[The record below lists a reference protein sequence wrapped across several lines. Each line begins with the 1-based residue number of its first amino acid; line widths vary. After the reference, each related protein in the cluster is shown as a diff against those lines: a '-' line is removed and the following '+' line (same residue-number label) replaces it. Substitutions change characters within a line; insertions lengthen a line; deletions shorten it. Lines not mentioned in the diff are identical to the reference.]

1 MELILEVTGM
11 TCSHCEAA
19 VMCEVGKL
27 AGVDDV
33 HVDLVTKL
41 VTVTGQDLDLQ
52 SITTAV
58 DEAGYEVA
66 GHREA
71 P

>member
-1 MELILEVTGM
+1 MELILEVPGM

-19 VMCEVGKL
+19 VKSEVGRL
-27 AGVDDV
+27 AGVSAV
-33 HVDLVTKL
+33 RVDLATKL

-52 SITTAV
+52 SITAAV
-58 DEAGYEVA
+58 DEAGFEVA
-66 GHREA
+66 GHHEA